1 MVLKNANRFVVIL
14 IIALSV
20 HFCNVKSEPGKVWG
34 LRSKIIELAES
45 LKGIKYQ
52 YGGSEIYGFDCS
64 GFVQYVY
71 GSFGIDIPRTAKKQG
86 KIKYRVK
93 FDKAKP
99 GDILIFKISRK
110 KWHSGI
116 YVNRKYFIHSPNG
129 RGYVRREKYSGYW
142 MKKMKYVI
150 SIIERY

>member
-1 MVLKNANRFVVIL
+1 LKTINRFIVIL
-14 IIALSV
+14 ILAVSFQ
-20 HFCNVKSEPGKVWG
+20 FCNFNSEPEKVWG
-34 LRSKIIELAES
+34 LRLKIVKLAES
-45 LKGIKYQ
+45 LKGIRYR

-64 GFVQYVY
+64 GFVKYVY

-86 KIKYRVK
+86 KIKHKAK

-116 YVNRKYFIHSPNG
+116 YVNKIYFLHSPNG
-129 RGYVRREKYSGYW
+129 RGYVRREKYGGYW
-142 MKKMKYVI
+142 MKKLKSVI
-150 SIIERY
+150 SIIDRY